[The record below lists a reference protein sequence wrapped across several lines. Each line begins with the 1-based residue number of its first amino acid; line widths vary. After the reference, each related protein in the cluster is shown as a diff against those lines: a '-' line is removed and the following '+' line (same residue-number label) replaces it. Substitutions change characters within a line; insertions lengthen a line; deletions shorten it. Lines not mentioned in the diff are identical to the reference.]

1 MKAIDLPNPAFIAR
15 FMPKAAPAPEP
26 IKRRPLPAMPRWFG
40 DYLRTLNVGWK
51 FTVAGCAEKTGRTP
65 EAVRVCIWHASQR
78 GLVRLHGREQGARK
92 IVWRRTARQAS
103 PESLRQSGVDLIAKI
118 ADGGEFTRGDME
130 AKTTFWIA
138 NKAIA
143 RARKDGLIEAVARE
157 QRPETTYKK
166 VKNEDN

>member
-1 MKAIDLPNPAFIAR
+1 MKLDLPNPAFMAR

-26 IKRRPLPAMPRWFG
+26 IKRRPLPATPRWFG

-92 IVWRRTARQAS
+92 IVWRRTARPAS
-103 PESLRQSGVDLIAKI
+103 PESLRQRGMDIIAKI
-118 ADGGEFTRGDME
+118 ADGDEFTRGDLE

-143 RARKDGLIEAVARE
+143 RARKDGLIEAVGRE
-157 QRPETTYKK
+157 ERTQTTYKK
-166 VKNEDN
+166 VKNET